1 MHSTVDFPN
10 RQYSRS
16 SFAYPR
22 GALNRPRSLQTHL
35 STFQPASENDEKRDP
50 PPFRVHVALVL
61 CVVLLLRKQ
70 ISPRI
75 VIVAVISGKM
85 STEIEERKI
94 YRKENTVVP
103 VEVEPLLL
111 IVFIG
116 HWGANPEPNVPSP
129 P

>member
-1 MHSTVDFPN
+1 M
-10 RQYSRS
+10 
-16 SFAYPR
+16 
-22 GALNRPRSLQTHL
+22 
-35 STFQPASENDEKRDP
+35 
-50 PPFRVHVALVL
+50 HVALVL
-61 CVVLLLRKQ
+61 CVVILLRIQ

-75 VIVAVISGKM
+75 VIVAVISGEM
-85 STEIEERKI
+85 SIEIEERKKI